1 MKKLLLILI
10 LTFSFQTFAKADDVK
25 DFEIEG
31 ISIGDSAL
39 DFISKKLLKDNQK
52 DWFKNNKYSISA
64 DLKLSFLK
72 NYDGLQFI
80 YLTNDK
86 RYKLEGIEAIKFY
99 EYDIEKCHLLFDE
112 VSLEIQTLF
121 SNVSI
126 TKKDDFV
133 HRADKSGKT
142 IVTQQDLIFPNEDTV
157 SIFCEDWS
165 KESGFTDA
173 LRISIRKYEY
183 KKFLQNS
190 AY

>member
-1 MKKLLLILI
+1 MKRLLLILI
-10 LTFSFQTFAKADDVK
+10 LTLSFQSWTKADDIK

-39 DFISKKLLKDNQK
+39 DFISKKILKDNQK

-99 EYDIEKCHLLFDE
+99 QHDIENCHLLFDE
-112 VSLEIQTLF
+112 VSLEIQKLF
-121 SNVSI
+121 SDISI

-142 IVTQQDLIFPNEDTV
+142 IVTQQDLIFPNRDAV

-183 KKFLQNS
+183 KEFLQNS

>member
-1 MKKLLLILI
+1 MKRLLLILI
-10 LTFSFQTFAKADDVK
+10 ITLNFQLWTKADDLR

-31 ISIGDSAL
+31 VSIGDSAL
-39 DFISKKLLKDNQK
+39 DFISKKILKDNQK

-72 NYDGLQFI
+72 NYDGLQFV

-99 EYDIEKCHLLFDE
+99 QYDIEKCHSLFDE
-112 VSLEIQTLF
+112 VSLEIQNLF
-121 SNVSI
+121 SDISVS
-126 TKKDDFV
+126 KKSDYV
-133 HRADKSGKT
+133 HPGDESGKT
-142 IVTQQDLIFPNEDTV
+142 IVTQQDLIFPNGDTV
-157 SIFCEDWS
+157 SIFCENWS

-173 LRISIRKYEY
+173 LRISIRKSEY

>member
-1 MKKLLLILI
+1 MKRLLLILI
-10 LTFSFQTFAKADDVK
+10 LTLSFQTLSKADDIRA
-25 DFEIEG
+25 FQIEEIR
-31 ISIGDSAL
+31 IGDSAL
-39 DFISKKLLKDNQK
+39 DFINKKILKDNQK

-64 DLKLSFLK
+64 DLKLPFLK
-72 NYDGLQFI
+72 SYDGLQFI

-99 EYDIEKCHLLFDE
+99 RHDIEKCHLLFDE

-121 SNVSI
+121 SDISI

-142 IVTQQDLIFPNEDTV
+142 IVTQQDLIFPNGDAV

-183 KKFLQNS
+183 KEFLQNS